1 MKLGACR
8 YELTIAPVS
17 GKAIPVYRGETLRI
31 LQTRG
36 EQCVDFN
43 CFNLHDYKERMS
55 IGHMRA
61 QGFRVKEGHLV
72 LSAAPHCRPMMSI
85 ARMPETCV
93 TDLLA
98 ARCDATMGE
107 REFNLVPRTNCQ
119 DTFSE
124 AVREYG
130 LSPDDVHDSLNMWM
144 HTCWGDSFRILSNV
158 APAGDYVDLLAL
170 MDVLAVPII
179 CGSGDLGQVS
189 NFNFCPIEVKVFE
202 ASDDSIKT
210 VDGVLEHSGASAPG
224 ALAKSEQKPQIR
236 TQREL
241 IRDPNYKPRRWPVN
255 YQDVEVD
262 FSGDEI
268 EQLRVN
274 PQLARAGDA
283 GDRARMA
290 FMLWYQANR
299 VGQSRDDA

>member
-55 IGHMRA
+55 VSHMRA
-61 QGFRVKEGHLV
+61 QGFRVKQGHLV
-72 LSAAPHCRPMMSI
+72 LSAAPHCRPMMLISS
-85 ARMPETCV
+85 MSETCV

-124 AVREYG
+124 AVREFG

-144 HTCWGDSFRILSNV
+144 HTCWGDSFRILPNV
-158 APAGDYVDLLAL
+158 APAGDHVDLLAL

-189 NFNFCPIEVKVFE
+189 NFNFSPIEVKIFE
-202 ASDDSIKT
+202 ASEESKESAKQC
-210 VDGVLEHSGASAPG
+210 LERSG
-224 ALAKSEQKPQIR
+224 LAGSEVTKLDRRRIL

-241 IRDPNYKPRRWPVN
+241 VRDSNYKSRRFPVS
-255 YQDVEVD
+255 YTDVEVEFAD
-262 FSGDEI
+262 GEI
-268 EQLRVN
+268 DRLKN
-274 PQLARAGDA
+274 APQIARAGDV

-290 FMLWYQANR
+290 FMLWYQSNR
-299 VGQSRDDA
+299 LSRS

>member
-1 MKLGACR
+1 MTLGACR
-8 YELTIAPVS
+8 YKLTIAPVS

-31 LQTRG
+31 SQTRG

-55 IGHMRA
+55 VGHMRA
-61 QGFRVKEGHLV
+61 QGFRVKEGHLL

-107 REFNLVPRTNCQ
+107 REFGLVPRTNCQ

-144 HTCWGDSFRILSNV
+144 HTCWGDSFRILPNI
-158 APAGDYVDLLAL
+158 APPGDYVDLLAL
-170 MDVLAVPII
+170 MDLLAVPII

-189 NFNFCPIEVKVFE
+189 NFNFSPIEVNIFE
-202 ASDDSIKT
+202 PSEET
-210 VDGVLEHSGASAPG
+210 VDAAAQILQRSGFAVTDAVTTSDR
-224 ALAKSEQKPQIR
+224 PQIL

-241 IRDPNYKPRRWPVN
+241 VRDPHYKPRRWPVS
-255 YQDVEVD
+255 YTDAEVAFTD
-262 FSGDEI
+262 DEI
-268 EQLRVN
+268 NQLNEN
-274 PQLARAGDA
+274 PQLARAGA
-283 GDRARMA
+283 VGDRARMA
-290 FMLWYQANR
+290 FMLWYRSNR
-299 VGQSRDDA
+299 IEFKV